1 MAKLAFVFPG
11 QGSQTVGMLADIA
24 AQEPSVSQTFAEASE
39 VLGYDLWNLVQ
50 DGPDE
55 RLSQT
60 EFTQPAL
67 LTCSIALWRLWQ
79 EKGGRQP
86 DIVAGHSLG
95 EYSALVCA
103 QVLQFTDAVALVQK
117 RGQYMQSAVP
127 VGVGSMAAI
136 LGLDDEQVIE
146 LCKQA
151 GDGQV
156 VQAVN
161 FNSPGQVVVAGHTGA
176 VERTVQLCQQ
186 AGARRAMLLAVSAP
200 FHSQLMQPA
209 ADKMAE
215 ELEQTQMSAPQV
227 EVVQNVQGKPE
238 ADPGRIRENLVLQ
251 MDHAVL
257 WTDTVQYLGSE
268 GVDTAIECG
277 PGKVLSGLNRR
288 IDKSIDSR
296 LISDPDLLDS
306 ALALV

>member
-1 MAKLAFVFPG
+1 
-11 QGSQTVGMLADIA
+11 
-24 AQEPSVSQTFAEASE
+24 
-39 VLGYDLWNLVQ
+39 
-50 DGPDE
+50 
-55 RLSQT
+55 
-60 EFTQPAL
+60 
-67 LTCSIALWRLWQ
+67 
-79 EKGGRQP
+79 
-86 DIVAGHSLG
+86 
-95 EYSALVCA
+95 
-103 QVLQFTDAVALVQK
+103 
-117 RGQYMQSAVP
+117 
-127 VGVGSMAAI
+127 
-136 LGLDDEQVIE
+136 
-146 LCKQA
+146 
-151 GDGQV
+151 
-156 VQAVN
+156 
-161 FNSPGQVVVAGHTGA
+161 
-176 VERTVQLCQQ
+176 
-186 AGARRAMLLAVSAP
+186 MLLAVSAP